1 MRRSSE
7 YRGGDRRGGRAM
19 SGPSFQYGR
28 AADVY
33 DARIQASKPGAAYLA
48 GGTDLLQ
55 LWKSGAMT
63 PAAVVDISRL
73 PLGDVEFID
82 GQLSLGALS
91 RLSDVATHPD
101 VTRHHPLIAE
111 AILASASGQIR
122 NMATVG
128 GNLLQRTRCPYFR
141 NEQLACNK
149 RKPGS
154 GCGALAGENR
164 HAALFSTSPSCV
176 ATHASDLAVALT
188 ALDAEVE
195 VFGAAGA
202 RRLPL
207 RDLYRLPA
215 ETPERETNLA
225 AGELITGIHVSNASR
240 FAACSTYLKIRDR
253 ASFEFAVVSVA
264 AVLRVEN
271 GVISEARLAAGGV
284 APLPWRLSRSEA
296 ALVGRAPD
304 AQAIG
309 VAGDLAIA
317 DAQPLAHNGFKIE
330 LLRNAVIRALQT
342 IGGRP

>member
-1 MRRSSE
+1 MN
-7 YRGGDRRGGRAM
+7 
-19 SGPSFQYGR
+19 GPSFQYGR
-28 AADVY
+28 AANVH
-33 DARIQASKPGAAYLA
+33 DALIQATKTGAAYLA

-82 GQLSLGALS
+82 GQLSLGALA

-101 VTRHHPLIAE
+101 VTRYHPLIAE

-154 GCGALAGENR
+154 GCGALSGQNR
-164 HAALFSTSPSCV
+164 QAALFGTSPLCV
-176 ATHASDLAVALT
+176 ATHASDLAVALA

-195 VFGAAGA
+195 VFGSEGE
-202 RRLPL
+202 RRFSL
-207 RDLYRLPA
+207 RDLYRLPG

-225 AGELITGIHVSNASR
+225 PGELITGVHVPR
-240 FAACSTYLKIRDR
+240 FAGCSTYLKIRDR
-253 ASFEFAVVSVA
+253 ASFEFAIVSVA
-264 AVLRVEN
+264 AALQIEN
-271 GVISEARLAAGGV
+271 GKIVGARLAAGGV
-284 APLPWRLSRSEA
+284 APLPWRLDRTEA
-296 ALVGRAPD
+296 ALAGHALD
-304 AQAIG
+304 AQTIVA
-309 VAGDLAIA
+309 AGDMAVEHA
-317 DAQPLAHNGFKIE
+317 RPLADNGFKIA

-342 IGGRP
+342 LGSQP